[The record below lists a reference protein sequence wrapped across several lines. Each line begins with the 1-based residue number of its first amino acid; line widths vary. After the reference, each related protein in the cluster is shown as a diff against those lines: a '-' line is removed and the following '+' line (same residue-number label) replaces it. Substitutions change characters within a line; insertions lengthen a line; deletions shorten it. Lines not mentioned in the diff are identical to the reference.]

1 MRRDGEVGVPDVG
14 YKVSLG
20 GGDNVLK
27 LDYSDVAQ
35 LCKYIFKH

>member
-14 YKVSLG
+14 YKVSVG

-27 LDYSDVAQ
+27 LDYSDGCTT
-35 LCKYIFKH
+35 LYIYF